1 MQNGLITTEALKA
14 EEDRDVEETARRRS
28 RSGTDDREHGRT
40 RRGQKKK
47 KVKPVATTLF
57 MEGTSSFGEEDQLGN
72 GTYLKLQTKEGSG
85 QKTMGV
91 PNYTGGPNTNCA
103 GNSLVPVFVGGLAGR
118 VVGDMKVT
126 FNTMSTPA
134 SKVEVRVWPDVAA
147 QACNESYIEPAGAAI
162 VDVPAGQGTVEAV
175 IEGLDF
181 ESIGGLMIQVTP
193 VLAAPPSYGRVIYG
207 TADSK
212 VEFSCIPTSGKT
224 CAS

>member
-1 MQNGLITTEALKA
+1 MSKKLLVAALLAGLLTANLAAPVEAA
-14 EEDRDVEETARRRS
+14 
-28 RSGTDDREHGRT
+28 
-40 RRGQKKK
+40 KKK

-57 MEGTSSFGEEDQLGN
+57 MEGDSKFGEEDQLAN
-72 GTYLKLQTKEGSG
+72 GTYLKLQTTQGSG
-85 QKTMGV
+85 EKTAGV
-91 PNYTGGPNTNCA
+91 PNYVGGPNTKCA
-103 GNSLVPVFVGGLAGR
+103 GNSLVPVFVGGLVGR

-126 FNTMSTPA
+126 FKMNSTPA
-134 SKVEVRVWPDVAA
+134 SKVEVRVWPDLAA
-147 QACNESYIEPAGAAI
+147 QACNESYVEPAGAVI
-162 VDVPAGQGTVEAV
+162 VDAPAGQGTVEAV

-193 VLAAPPSYGRVIYG
+193 VRAAPPSYGRVFYG